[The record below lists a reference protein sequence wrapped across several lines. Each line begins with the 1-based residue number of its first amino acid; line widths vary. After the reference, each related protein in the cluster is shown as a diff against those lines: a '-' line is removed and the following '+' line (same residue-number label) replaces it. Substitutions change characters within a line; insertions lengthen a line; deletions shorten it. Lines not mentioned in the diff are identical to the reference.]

1 LSKLVRSSV
10 IYTGKL
16 GRYSV
21 HNNGVTITL
30 PMDVVGTR
38 TQVVF
43 EANRERINALRDE
56 LSDLISILDKP
67 DQAERR

>member
-1 LSKLVRSSV
+1 
-10 IYTGKL
+10 
-16 GRYSV
+16 
-21 HNNGVTITL
+21 
-30 PMDVVGTR
+30 MDVVGTR